1 MKAQNCKSKVS
12 QSFFMMNIIQQ
23 QEKITIQ
30 ESDKLEKL
38 TTQLQNCRLSKTFQ
52 N

>member
-30 ESDKLEKL
+30 GSDKLEKKVNN
-38 TTQLQNCRLSKTFQ
+38 TASKLQTI
-52 N
+52 

>member
-1 MKAQNCKSKVS
+1 MRAQNCKSKVS

-30 ESDKLEKL
+30 ESDKLEKKVNN
-38 TTQLQNCRLSKTFQ
+38 TASKLQTI
-52 N
+52 

>member
-30 ESDKLEKL
+30 GSDKLEKK
-38 TTQLQNCRLSKTFQ
+38 S
-52 N
+52 

>member
-12 QSFFMMNIIQQ
+12 HSFFMMNIIQQ

-30 ESDKLEKL
+30 GSDKLEKK
-38 TTQLQNCRLSKTFQ
+38 S
-52 N
+52 